1 MGERHTVLLVEDEPQ
16 MASELGELLESLG
29 HEHIHAATKE
39 DAVRLM
45 DEREGEF
52 CYVLLD
58 LQIKANADS
67 IKAHVEAGQSLLEL
81 IRERYPRRN
90 EEGKHR
96 LQILVMSGHAKE
108 HYYVVKALQ
117 DGADDFIIKPVG
129 ESKPPFKDKIQDA
142 LRRSGREKH
151 EPCAA
156 ITGEARA
163 AAGGA
168 GAQDVAAEGTARL
181 TITGGQEGKRIEVK
195 VGDKPVL
202 LTNASFLMLM
212 TLLAGRLRTP
222 EGWVH
227 KNDLGAKAE
236 QGWKGIS
243 RLKEELAPHLPPKAA
258 IIDNDKSGSYRLHAG
273 LEIAGIDTAR
283 LESIGDARIE
293 KLAAEIGRLQ
303 AGASGAADESSPSSP
318 SRARRPR
325 RP

>member
-1 MGERHTVLLVEDEPQ
+1 MERRHTVLLVEDEPQ
-16 MASELGELLESLG
+16 MAEELGELLESLG
-29 HEHIHAATKE
+29 HAHLHAGNKE
-39 DAVRLM
+39 DAERLV
-45 DEREGEF
+45 DEGRF

-117 DGADDFIIKPVG
+117 EGADDFITKPVG

-151 EPCAA
+151 EACEAITREARASAGSAAAAPPPEPAGGAARLA
-156 ITGEARA
+156 ITGA
-163 AAGGA
+163 
-168 GAQDVAAEGTARL
+168 
-181 TITGGQEGKRIEVK
+181 QEGKRLEVK
-195 VGDKPVL
+195 VGDKAVL
-202 LTNASFLMLM
+202 LTHASFLMLV
-212 TLLAGRLRTP
+212 TLVAGRLRTP

-227 KNDLGAKAE
+227 KNDLGARAE

-243 RLKEELAPHLPPKAA
+243 RLKEELAPHLPPKAS
-258 IIDNDKSGSYRLHAG
+258 IVENDKSGSYRLHQD
-273 LEIAGIDTAR
+273 LELSGVDTGR
-283 LESIGDARIE
+283 LESLGDARIGA
-293 KLAAEIGRLQ
+293 LAEEIGRLQ
-303 AGASGAADESSPSSP
+303 
-318 SRARRPR
+318 RRPR
-325 RP
+325 QA

>member
-1 MGERHTVLLVEDEPQ
+1 MGGRHTALLVEDEPQ
-16 MASELGELLESLG
+16 MAAELGELLESLG
-29 HEHIHAATKE
+29 HAHIHAGNKE
-39 DAVRLM
+39 DAERLV
-45 DEREGEF
+45 EEGEF

-90 EEGKHR
+90 DEGKHR

-117 DGADDFIIKPVG
+117 EGADDFIIKPVG

-142 LRRSGREKH
+142 LRRSGRDNH
-151 EPCAA
+151 ERCAALMREARAIQGPAAEAAPATGPVRLA
-156 ITGEARA
+156 ITG
-163 AAGGA
+163 
-168 GAQDVAAEGTARL
+168 L
-181 TITGGQEGKRIEVK
+181 QEGKRMEVK
-195 VGDKPVL
+195 VGDKAVL

-212 TLLAGRLRTP
+212 SLVAGRLSKA

-258 IIDNDKSGSYRLHAG
+258 IIENDKSGSYRLHAG
-273 LEIAGIDTAR
+273 IEITGVDVAR
-283 LESIGDARIE
+283 LESAGDARIE

-303 AGASGAADESSPSSP
+303 SGGRRS
-318 SRARRPR
+318 RRP
-325 RP
+325 

>member
-1 MGERHTVLLVEDEPQ
+1 MEGRHTALLVEDEPQ
-16 MASELGELLESLG
+16 MAAELGELLESLG
-29 HEHIHAATKE
+29 HSHVHAATKE
-39 DAVRLM
+39 DAERLV
-45 DEREGEF
+45 EEGGF

-90 EEGKHR
+90 DEGKHR

-117 DGADDFIIKPVG
+117 EGADDFITKPVG

-142 LRRSGREKH
+142 LRRSGRESH
-151 EPCAA
+151 EACAA
-156 ITGEARA
+156 IMREARA
-163 AAGGA
+163 AAAGGPPLPA
-168 GAQDVAAEGTARL
+168 GTARL
-181 TITGGQEGKRIEVK
+181 AITGLQEGKRMEVK
-195 VGDKPVL
+195 VGDKAVL
-202 LTNASFLMLM
+202 LTNASFLML
-212 TLLAGRLRTP
+212 LNLVAGRLRTE

-227 KNDLGAKAE
+227 KNDLGARAE

-243 RLKEELAPHLPPKAA
+243 RLKEELAPHLPPKVA
-258 IIDNDKSGSYRLHAG
+258 ITENDKSGSYRLHAG
-273 LEIAGIDTAR
+273 VEISVVDTAR
-283 LESIGDARIE
+283 LESSGDARIE

-303 AGASGAADESSPSSP
+303 AGLAPEAPPSGT
-318 SRARRPR
+318 RRPR

>member
-1 MGERHTVLLVEDEPQ
+1 MGGRHTVLLVEDEPQ

-29 HEHIHAATKE
+29 HAHIHAATKE
-39 DAVRLM
+39 EAERLV
-45 DEREGEF
+45 EQGEF

-90 EEGKHR
+90 DDGKYR

-117 DGADDFIIKPVG
+117 DGADDFITKPVG

-142 LRRSGREKH
+142 LRRSGRDKH
-151 EPCAA
+151 DRCAA
-156 ITGEARA
+156 IMREARA
-163 AAGGA
+163 IGGA
-168 GAQDVAAEGTARL
+168 ATSAGPAVVAARL
-181 TITGGQEGKRIEVK
+181 TITGRQEGKRIEIC
-195 VGDKPVL
+195 VGDKAVL

-212 TLLAGRLRTP
+212 HLVAGRLRS
-222 EGWVH
+222 EQGWVH
-227 KNDLGAKAE
+227 KNDLGAKTE

-243 RLKEELAPHLPPKAA
+243 RLKEELAPHLPAKTEVTE
-258 IIDNDKSGSYRLHAG
+258 NDKSGSYKLHANI
-273 LEIAGIDTAR
+273 EIVSIDTAR
-283 LESIGDARIE
+283 LASIGDARIE

-303 AGASGAADESSPSSP
+303 KGSAQVPAAKTRR
-318 SRARRPR
+318 SRRS
-325 RP
+325 